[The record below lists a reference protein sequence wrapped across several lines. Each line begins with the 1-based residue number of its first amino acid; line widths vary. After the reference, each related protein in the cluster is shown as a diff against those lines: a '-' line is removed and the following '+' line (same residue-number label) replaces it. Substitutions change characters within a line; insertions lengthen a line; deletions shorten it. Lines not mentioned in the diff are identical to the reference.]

1 MSHYSSIFNAIAVAV
16 KQAWDVESTSPGRS
30 NKLNLQLPKA
40 VITLNS
46 VQRSLAGRSVE
57 QSWSWSIAGLFSLPT
72 VPGIDPQEL
81 MNNKAEALID
91 ILTPFSELSNSIPSV
106 PAPFGGVAYNPLVE
120 SWEPVPLDDA
130 DNAVAVN
137 LTFSCKSTVWQ

>member
-1 MSHYSSIFNAIAVAV
+1 MSHYSSIFNAIALAV
-16 KQAWDVESTSPGRS
+16 KQAWDIETTSAGRS

-46 VQRSLAGRSVE
+46 VSRSLAGRSVE
-57 QSWSWSIAGLFSLPT
+57 QEWSWTIGGIFSLPT
-72 VPGIDPQEL
+72 SVGIDPQEL

-91 ILTPFSELSNSIPSV
+91 ILTPFSELSNSLPTV
-106 PAPFGGVAYNPLVE
+106 PAPFGGVAYNPLV
-120 SWEPVPLDDA
+120 SGWEPIPLDDA
-130 DNAVAVN
+130 DNAVAVS